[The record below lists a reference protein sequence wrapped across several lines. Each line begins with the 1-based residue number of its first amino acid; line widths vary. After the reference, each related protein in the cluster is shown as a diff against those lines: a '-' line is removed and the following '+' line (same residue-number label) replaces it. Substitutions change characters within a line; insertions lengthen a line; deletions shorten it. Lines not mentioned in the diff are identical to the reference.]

1 MTRVWGH
8 AVPDTPTDKG
18 WRACYRAT
26 STKCLMWDM
35 SYLMVVEVMGN
46 KEAVIESMNRMTDR
60 RTGSVFTDGPGERSA
75 VVFRPGQFPAGVV
88 GEVSYMWRP
97 QIEGTGEGL
106 LWVWVHPAFYQ
117 EFVEMTKD
125 VMK

>member
-46 KEAVIESMNRMTDR
+46 KEAVLEKMNRMTDR
-60 RTGSVFTDGPGERSA
+60 RTGSVFTDGPG
-75 VVFRPGQFPAGVV
+75 
-88 GEVSYMWRP
+88 GEECSGAQAWTVSSWGGGGS
-97 QIEGTGEGL
+97 EL
-106 LWVWVHPAFYQ
+106 H
-117 EFVEMTKD
+117 VET
-125 VMK
+125 